1 MENPWSEVDAT
12 AWSKHLDAS
21 RWFDYQHLAE
31 YETETARLK
40 GGRSIFLRHVAGWGV
55 AVRLTKVA
63 GGRLTIAYV
72 PAGLSI
78 KESAGNPETMIEAIR
93 SLDEHLAGHHR
104 AVLAIRFPALMLH
117 RCQGMETAAATAG
130 LARVARDP
138 RRWTI
143 VLPIDRS
150 DDEVLANFH
159 TKWRYSLKQGLKST
173 LEIDRESRPEGC
185 DRLQEMLSALMDR
198 KDFDVD
204 QDATFYRRCT
214 ELLEQER
221 LVIFGA
227 RRPGASDWC
236 SAILVSRQGDA
247 GTYLLGA
254 STPEGLNAQA
264 PSVLQWSAIRWLR
277 DRGCDAY
284 DLGGVDWH
292 RNPQVYT
299 FKKRMNGVAT
309 VSSPTMVS
317 RRGVLR
323 SRLCRLAFEL
333 KS

>member
-1 MENPWSEVDAT
+1 MEKPWSEVDET
-12 AWSKHLDAS
+12 AWSKHLEAS

-31 YETETARLK
+31 YEMATARLK
-40 GGRSIFLRHVAGWGV
+40 GGRSIFLRHVAGWGA

-63 GGRLTIAYV
+63 GGRLTIAYL

-78 KESAGNPETMIEAIR
+78 KESAGNPEAIIEAIR
-93 SLDEHLAGHHR
+93 SLDEHVAETYR
-104 AVLAIRFPALMLH
+104 AVLAIRFPALMLY
-117 RCQGMETAAATAG
+117 RCQGLETAAADAG
-130 LARVARDP
+130 LARVTRDS

-150 DDEVLANFH
+150 DDDLLDNFH
-159 TKWRYSLKQGLKST
+159 TKWRYSLKQGLKNE
-173 LEIDRESRPEGC
+173 LEIDRDARPDSC
-185 DRLQEMLSALMDR
+185 DRLQKLLTDLMDR
-198 KDFDVD
+198 KGFEVGM
-204 QDATFYRRCT
+204 DADFYRECRDLF
-214 ELLEQER
+214 ERER
-221 LVIFGA
+221 LAIFGA
-227 RRPGASDWC
+227 RRPDQDDWC
-236 SAILVSRQGDA
+236 SVILVSRQGDA

-254 STPEGLNAQA
+254 STDDGLATQA

-284 DLGGVDWH
+284 DLGGVDWSV
-292 RNPQVYT
+292 NPQVYT

-317 RRGVLR
+317 RRGLVR

-333 KS
+333 RA